1 MSSHYSSQHHP
12 SHIGECD
19 ALLQFSNSFI
29 IARDASMSH
38 CGTSNSYPK
47 TASWKKN
54 GTNCCSWDGV
64 TCHMATNYV
73 IGLDLSCSWLRGAL
87 DSNST
92 LFSLPNLQGLNL
104 AGNDF
109 LGSEISPRFGTFS
122 GMEHLSLSSSRFS
135 GPVPVEISHLSK
147 LNALDLSGSVYPYKS
162 NLTIEDDHSFKRLT
176 SNLTQLRVLALD
188 GVDMSRISPTSLT
201 NLSSTLTSLSLRAC
215 NLQGIFPIDIFHL
228 PNLRNLSLS
237 NNNYLMGTLPQT
249 NWTGQLISLEVS
261 STKFHGSIPALLG
274 NLTSLNFLSLSLSE
288 FTGPIPPTL
297 GNLDRLTHLDLG
309 GINHS
314 GTVDFEMFEPLKNLQ
329 LLWLSRNL
337 SVLLQNKGN
346 CSFPSLKVL
355 ALTGCNLTEF
365 PYFLSSS
372 KNLVV
377 LYLFENMIRGRIP
390 EWFWRVRWDALTE
403 LDLSSNNL
411 SGEIQSSICQ
421 VSSLRFLQLS
431 NNRFDGTIPACLG
444 NLSSL
449 FQLALGNNL
458 LQGPLPQS
466 LANCTFLLD
475 LNVSFNRMYDTF
487 PHWLTTTMYSLNY
500 LDLQSNK
507 FHGVIEIPLPQLSY
521 LSLSDNDF
529 EGPLPTPPPT
539 INYYFTSN
547 NNFSGDIPHQLCNA
561 TGLEIINLSN
571 NSLTG
576 SIPHCFINL
585 TASLSVLDLR
595 ANQLVGQIPEIFVPG
610 NNLTTIHLSQNQLG
624 GTLMRSLAHC
634 TNLEVLDLSENELKG
649 PFPYWLETLPNLQVL
664 VLRSNKF
671 HGAVDNAKGISPPF
685 PNLRILD
692 LSGNSFS
699 GQLPAEYIAKLKAM
713 KNDEIS
719 GSQYMEK
726 KHGYYQDS
734 IAVVMKGFE
743 IELVKILNVFTTIDF
758 SRNFFEGE
766 IPEIIGDLKALKGLN
781 FSHNNLTNN
790 IPSSVGSLT
799 NLEWLDLSSN
809 KLNGE
814 IPRDLADLSSLSYLN
829 LSNNQ
834 LVGQIPRSTQFDT
847 FDHSFDGNPNLCG
860 HPLPKACGTDTQQS
874 PPLTPP
880 GKGDE
885 EAKSGRWIEWR
896 AVPMGYGCGLALG
909 ISAWY
914 IMQETMRPR
923 WLARMVERKIY
934 RMTNR
939 KKKKQKAAPRSHA
952 VLIS

>member
-1 MSSHYSSQHHP
+1 MRTMNISLFLVLFLSLPLYSRVVADPIMSSHYSSQHHP

-421 VSSLRFLQLS
+421 
-431 NNRFDGTIPACLG
+431 
-444 NLSSL
+444 
-449 FQLALGNNL
+449 
-458 LQGPLPQS
+458 
-466 LANCTFLLD
+466 
-475 LNVSFNRMYDTF
+475 
-487 PHWLTTTMYSLNY
+487 
-500 LDLQSNK
+500 SNK

-624 GTLMRSLAHC
+624 
-634 TNLEVLDLSENELKG
+634 
-649 PFPYWLETLPNLQVL
+649 
-664 VLRSNKF
+664 
-671 HGAVDNAKGISPPF
+671 
-685 PNLRILD
+685 
-692 LSGNSFS
+692 
-699 GQLPAEYIAKLKAM
+699 
-713 KNDEIS
+713 
-719 GSQYMEK
+719 
-726 KHGYYQDS
+726 
-734 IAVVMKGFE
+734 
-743 IELVKILNVFTTIDF
+743 
-758 SRNFFEGE
+758 GE

-923 WLARMVERKIY
+923 FCNNLVFSICKIVKY
-934 RMTNR
+934 SGG
-939 KKKKQKAAPRSHA
+939 APEANEKGDEAKDGTWS
-952 VLIS
+952 L